1 MNYKQKILHA
11 CVIALSALTLIS
23 NSGCNEGFLDIKPDR
38 TMVVP
43 QTLSDL
49 QGMLD
54 NTGVMNRSNVGFL
67 SVLISDDY
75 NMTESRWNLT
85 SDMAAKNAYIWNP
98 TMYSGDNLY
107 NDWKRPYQQV
117 FYANLV
123 LERLKELDITVPT
136 EIDRARYIEGSA
148 HFYRAWAFF
157 HLAQLYSRPYDSDYS
172 GTDPGIPLRLESDIL
187 VRSTRSTV
195 QEVYR
200 QIISDLSHARSSL
213 GKADIT
219 TRPSRDAACA
229 MLSRVYL
236 MMGEYSLAL
245 DYADSVLMST
255 ADLLDYRTVD
265 PKKAFPFDPKHHE
278 VVYQNTMLATS
289 LLNAPNQ
296 LVSDALYALYDN
308 RDLRKKTFYRMNAD
322 GSYSFRGSYDG
333 SQSLFNGITTAEMM
347 LIRAECLYR
356 TGRGGDA
363 RDQLNILLK
372 NRMEDGYTIPLIEE
386 HDLLKFILDERRR
399 ELAFRGVRWWD
410 MRRLYNDSSYS
421 REVVR
426 VVGGT
431 TYTLSPGRSSYV
443 LPIPDFV
450 IEMSGMSQNE

>member
-1 MNYKQKILHA
+1 MNYKQKTLQA
-11 CVIALSALTLIS
+11 CLIWLSVQMLIF
-23 NSGCNEGFLDIKPDR
+23 NSGCSEAFLDIKPDR

-43 QTLSDL
+43 RTLDDL

-75 NMTESRWNLT
+75 SMTEPRWNLT
-85 SDMAAKNAYIWNP
+85 SDMSAKNAYIWNP
-98 TMYSGDNLY
+98 TMYSDDNLY

-123 LERLKELDITVPT
+123 LERLKQLDIKVPAD
-136 EIDRARYIEGSA
+136 IDHARNIEGSA
-148 HFYRAWAFF
+148 HFYRGWAFF

-172 GTDPGIPLRLESDIL
+172 GTDPGIPLRLESDIV
-187 VRSTRSTV
+187 VRSIRRTV
-195 QEVYR
+195 QETYQ
-200 QIISDLSHARSSL
+200 QIISDLSHARSCL
-213 GKADIT
+213 DKVDIT
-219 TRPSRDAACA
+219 TRPSRDAACG

-255 ADLLDYRTVD
+255 SDLLDYRTVD
-265 PKKAFPFDPKHHE
+265 PIKAYPFDPTHKE
-278 VVYQNTMLATS
+278 VVYQNTILATS

-296 LVSDALYALYDN
+296 LVTDALYGLYDDH
-308 RDLRKKTFYRMNAD
+308 DLRKKTFYRLNID

-356 TGRGGDA
+356 TGRTGDA
-363 RDQLNILLK
+363 REQLDILMK
-372 NRMEDGYTIPLIEE
+372 KRMEEGYTIPLIEE
-386 HDLLKFILDERRR
+386 QDLLKFILDERRR

-410 MRRLYNDSSYS
+410 MRRLYNDSRYAS
-421 REVVR
+421 EVVR

-431 TYTLSPGRSSYV
+431 THKLSPGRSSYV

-450 IEMSGMSQNE
+450 IEMSGMKQNE